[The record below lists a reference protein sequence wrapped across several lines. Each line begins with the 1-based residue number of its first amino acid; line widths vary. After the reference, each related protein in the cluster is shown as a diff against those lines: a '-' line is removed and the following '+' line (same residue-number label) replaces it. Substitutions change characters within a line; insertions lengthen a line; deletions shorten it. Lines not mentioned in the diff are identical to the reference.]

1 MRLNDPINIKCFYFL
16 RNYRVQLIALSA
28 NPEYSDSPKSNALF
42 ISTSIH
48 SPRQTEAMD
57 DWTLADDQDIPV
69 KVTQIT
75 ESSIH
80 LDWSH
85 FLEIDG
91 ISGYKIQWSS
101 VAQPAVSL
109 ETEKRLLV
117 FISIFRYFSAIT

>member
-1 MRLNDPINIKCFYFL
+1 
-16 RNYRVQLIALSA
+16 
-28 NPEYSDSPKSNALF
+28 
-42 ISTSIH
+42 
-48 SPRQTEAMD
+48 MD

-109 ETEKRLLV
+109 ETEKC
-117 FISIFRYFSAIT
+117 